1 MDWKIMRKQHNVTID
16 FLRFLFSVIV
26 VLHHSRYV
34 LGDDNCYFLGGSLA
48 VEFFFFVS
56 GYLLLVGADKAG
68 RKNGAGY
75 LLSGD
80 VDMAGRTEAAGYLL
94 LVGAD
99 KAGRKNGAGYL
110 LPGGVDMA
118 GRKNGAGYLL
128 TDGVDMAGR
137 TEAAGLETKGVG
149 AGTTGIGGEVTGIC
163 GEMTGI
169 GSETL
174 HFILHKIRSFLPE
187 FLIAWWIGFVLIGV
201 VRQYGVLD
209 YLKAFGNDFWELTL
223 VKMSGLFT
231 HGIDGAMWYLSAMLL
246 GMAILYPL
254 LRTKRDLMTH
264 LVCPLLALFLYGY
277 LCQAEGHPRDPI
289 VWLGLCYKGLVR
301 AVAGLCTGVVICM
314 AVRRLKR
321 FSPSG
326 LTKTGNALAIGV
338 QLLCLL
344 LTIRYMAEQEPS
356 EYDYFYMFL
365 LMLLV
370 LLSFAGFGLESV
382 LGNSQRLHLLSAFLG
397 KYSLSLYL
405 GHLYFAQHVN
415 ELLPEELYSGKIRM
429 TVYLAAAFA
438 NGLLVMGLSALYRRY
453 SRGGKS
459 SGTKPSRSISGTK
472 TSGTIYQLLVK
483 AEK

>member
-56 GYLLLVGADKAG
+56 GYLLLVGAD
-68 RKNGAGY
+68 R
-75 LLSGD
+75 
-80 VDMAGRTEAAGYLL
+80 
-94 LVGAD
+94 
-99 KAGRKNGAGYL
+99 AGRKNGAGYL
-110 LPGGVDMA
+110 LP
-118 GRKNGAGYLL
+118 
-128 TDGVDMAGR
+128 DGVDMAGR
-137 TEAAGLETKGVG
+137 TEAAGSETKGVG
-149 AGTTGIGGEVTGIC
+149 AGTTGIGGEATGIGSETTGIG

-174 HFILHKIRSFLPE
+174 HFILHKIRSFFPE

-301 AVAGLCTGVVICM
+301 AIAGLCTGVVICM

-382 LGNSQRLHLLSAFLG
+382 LGNSQRFHLLSAFLG

-405 GHLYFAQHVN
+405 GHLYFAQHLN

-459 SGTKPSRSISGTK
+459 SGTKPSRTISGMK
-472 TSGTIYQLLVK
+472 MSGTIYQLLVK

>member
-56 GYLLLVGADKAG
+56 GYLLLAGADKAG
-68 RKNGAGY
+68 RKN
-75 LLSGD
+75 S
-80 VDMAGRTEAAGYLL
+80 
-94 LVGAD
+94 
-99 KAGRKNGAGYL
+99 AGYL

-128 TDGVDMAGR
+128 PGGADKAGR
-137 TEAAGLETKGVG
+137 KNG
-149 AGTTGIGGEVTGIC
+149 AGTTGIGGETNGI
-163 GEMTGI
+163 GAETTGI
-169 GSETL
+169 GGEANGIGAETL

-254 LRTKRDLMTH
+254 LRTKREMLPP
-264 LVCPLLALFLYGY
+264 LVCPLIALFLYGY

-314 AVRRLKR
+314 AVRSLKR

-338 QLLCLL
+338 QLLCLIL
-344 LTIRYMAEQEPS
+344 AIRYMAEQEPS

-453 SRGGKS
+453 SRGGKP
-459 SGTKPSRSISGTK
+459 SGTKTSRSISGTK
-472 TSGTIYQLLVK
+472 ISGTIYQLLVK

>member
-75 LLSGD
+75 LLPG
-80 VDMAGRTEAAGYLL
+80 
-94 LVGAD
+94 GAD
-99 KAGRKNGAGYL
+99 VA
-110 LPGGVDMA
+110 
-118 GRKNGAGYLL
+118 
-128 TDGVDMAGR
+128 
-137 TEAAGLETKGVG
+137 GVG
-149 AGTTGIGGEVTGIC
+149 AGTTGICRKTTGIC
-163 GEMTGI
+163 GEATGI

-301 AVAGLCTGVVICM
+301 TVAGLCTGVVICM
-314 AVRRLKR
+314 AVRRIKR

-338 QLLCLL
+338 QLLCLIL
-344 LTIRYMAEQEPS
+344 AIRYMAEQEPS

-370 LLSFAGFGLESV
+370 LLSFAGFGLESI

-415 ELLPEELYSGKIRM
+415 ELLPEELYSGKTRM

-459 SGTKPSRSISGTK
+459 SENISGK
-472 TSGTIYQLLVK
+472 WKKLLVK

>member
-68 RKNGAGY
+68 RKN
-75 LLSGD
+75 S
-80 VDMAGRTEAAGYLL
+80 
-94 LVGAD
+94 
-99 KAGRKNGAGYL
+99 AGYL

-118 GRKNGAGYLL
+118 GRKNGAGHLL
-128 TDGVDMAGR
+128 PGDVDMAGR
-137 TEAAGLETKGVG
+137 TEAAGLETKGGG
-149 AGTTGIGGEVTGIC
+149 AGTTGICGEVTGIGSETTGIC

-326 LTKTGNALAIGV
+326 LTKTGNALAIGA

-429 TVYLAAAFA
+429 IVYLAAAFA

-472 TSGTIYQLLVK
+472 MSGTIYQLLVK

>member
-56 GYLLLVGADKAG
+56 GYLLLVSADKAG

-75 LLSGD
+75 LLSG
-80 VDMAGRTEAAGYLL
+80 
-94 LVGAD
+94 GAD
-99 KAGRKNGAGYL
+99 MAGRKNGAGYL
-110 LPGGVDMA
+110 LPG
-118 GRKNGAGYLL
+118 
-128 TDGVDMAGR
+128 GVDMAGR

-149 AGTTGIGGEVTGIC
+149 AGTTGIGGEANGIGAETTGIC

-264 LVCPLLALFLYGY
+264 LACPLLALFLYGY

-314 AVRRLKR
+314 AGRRLKR

-326 LTKTGNALAIGV
+326 LTKTGNVLAIGA

-453 SRGGKS
+453 SRGGKPS
-459 SGTKPSRSISGTK
+459 GTICGTKPSRSISGTIFR
-472 TSGTIYQLLVK
+472 TIYQLLVK

>member
-75 LLSGD
+75 LL
-80 VDMAGRTEAAGYLL
+80 
-94 LVGAD
+94 
-99 KAGRKNGAGYL
+99 
-110 LPGGVDMA
+110 PGGVDMA

-128 TDGVDMAGR
+128 PDGVDMAGR
-137 TEAAGLETKGVG
+137 TEAAGLETKGIG
-149 AGTTGIGGEVTGIC
+149 AGTTGIGGKTTGIGGEANGIGSETTGIC
-163 GEMTGI
+163 WEMTGI

-301 AVAGLCTGVVICM
+301 AIAGLCTGVVICM

-326 LTKTGNALAIGV
+326 LTKTGNVLAIGA

-429 TVYLAAAFA
+429 IVYLAAAFA

-459 SGTKPSRSISGTK
+459 SGNISGK
-472 TSGTIYQLLVK
+472 WKKLLVK

>member
-56 GYLLLVGADKAG
+56 GYLLLVSADKAG

-80 VDMAGRTEAAGYLL
+80 VDM
-94 LVGAD
+94 
-99 KAGRKNGAGYL
+99 AGRKNGAGYL

-137 TEAAGLETKGVG
+137 MEAAGLETKGVG
-149 AGTTGIGGEVTGIC
+149 VGTTGIGGKTTGIGGEATGIGSETTGIC

-277 LCQAEGHPRDPI
+277 LCQTEGHPRDPI

-321 FSPSG
+321 FSSSG

-365 LMLLV
+365 LLLLV

-453 SRGGKS
+453 SRGGKPA
-459 SGTKPSRSISGTK
+459 GNISGK
-472 TSGTIYQLLVK
+472 WKKLLVK

>member
-75 LLSGD
+75 LLPGD
-80 VDMAGRTEAAGYLL
+80 
-94 LVGAD
+94 
-99 KAGRKNGAGYL
+99 
-110 LPGGVDMA
+110 VDMA

-128 TDGVDMAGR
+128 PGGVDMAGR

-149 AGTTGIGGEVTGIC
+149 AGTTGIGGEANGIGAETTGIC

-338 QLLCLL
+338 QLLCLIL
-344 LTIRYMAEQEPS
+344 AIRYMAEQEPS

-453 SRGGKS
+453 SRGGGKS
-459 SGTKPSRSISGTK
+459 SGTKPSRSISGT
-472 TSGTIYQLLVK
+472 ICQLLVK

>member
-75 LLSGD
+75 LL
-80 VDMAGRTEAAGYLL
+80 
-94 LVGAD
+94 
-99 KAGRKNGAGYL
+99 
-110 LPGGVDMA
+110 PGGA
-118 GRKNGAGYLL
+118 
-128 TDGVDMAGR
+128 DMAGR

-149 AGTTGIGGEVTGIC
+149 AGTTGIGGET
-163 GEMTGI
+163 TGI

-201 VRQYGVLD
+201 VRQYGIYD

-338 QLLCLL
+338 QLLCLIL
-344 LTIRYMAEQEPS
+344 AIRYMAEQEPS

-370 LLSFAGFGLESV
+370 LISFSGFGLESV

-459 SGTKPSRSISGTK
+459 SGDTYDKNVVK
-472 TSGTIYQLLVK
+472 TSGNTSGQTSGKVSGKASGDTSGQTSGMAFRKWKKLLVK

>member
-75 LLSGD
+75 LL
-80 VDMAGRTEAAGYLL
+80 
-94 LVGAD
+94 
-99 KAGRKNGAGYL
+99 
-110 LPGGVDMA
+110 P
-118 GRKNGAGYLL
+118 
-128 TDGVDMAGR
+128 DGVDMAGR
-137 TEAAGLETKGVG
+137 TEAAGLETKGIG
-149 AGTTGIGGEVTGIC
+149 AGTTGIGGEA
-163 GEMTGI
+163 TGI
-169 GSETL
+169 GAETL
-174 HFILHKIRSFLPE
+174 HFILHKIRRFLPE

-231 HGIDGAMWYLSAMLL
+231 HGINGAMWYLSAMLL

-264 LVCPLLALFLYGY
+264 LVCPLLTLFLYGY

-301 AVAGLCTGVVICM
+301 AIAGLCTGVVICM

-453 SRGGKS
+453 SRGGGKS
-459 SGTKPSRSISGTK
+459 SGTKTSGTIFGTK
-472 TSGTIYQLLVK
+472 MSGTIYQLLVK
-483 AEK
+483 TEK

>member
-68 RKNGAGY
+68 RKNGAGN
-75 LLSGD
+75 LLPG
-80 VDMAGRTEAAGYLL
+80 
-94 LVGAD
+94 GAD
-99 KAGRKNGAGYL
+99 MAGRKNGAGYL
-110 LPGGVDMA
+110 LPGGVD
-118 GRKNGAGYLL
+118 
-128 TDGVDMAGR
+128 
-137 TEAAGLETKGVG
+137 EAGVG
-149 AGTTGIGGEVTGIC
+149 AGTEANGIYAGANGIGAETKGAGTN
-163 GEMTGI
+163 GI

-246 GMAILYPL
+246 GMAFLYPL

-301 AVAGLCTGVVICM
+301 TVAELCTGVVICM
-314 AVRRLKR
+314 AVRRLKKLA
-321 FSPSG
+321 PAG
-326 LTKTGNALAIGV
+326 LTKLGNALAIGT
-338 QLLCLL
+338 QLLCLI

-370 LLSFAGFGLESV
+370 LISFSGFGLESV

-429 TVYLAAAFA
+429 TVYLVAAFA

-453 SRGGKS
+453 SREGGKS
-459 SGTKPSRSISGTK
+459 SGDTYDKNAVK
-472 TSGTIYQLLVK
+472 TSGNISGKWKKLLVK

>member
-34 LGDDNCYFLGGSLA
+34 LGDGNCYFLGGSLA

-75 LLSGD
+75 LLPDG
-80 VDMAGRTEAAGYLL
+80 VDMAGR
-94 LVGAD
+94 
-99 KAGRKNGAGYL
+99 KKCAGYL
-110 LPGGVDMA
+110 LPDGVDMA

-128 TDGVDMAGR
+128 SGDADMAGR
-137 TEAAGLETKGVG
+137 TEAAGLETKGIG
-149 AGTTGIGGEVTGIC
+149 AGTTGIGGKTTGIC
-163 GEMTGI
+163 GEANGIGSETTGICWEMTGI

-326 LTKTGNALAIGV
+326 LTKTGNALAIGA

-344 LTIRYMAEQEPS
+344 LTIRYMAKQEPS

-459 SGTKPSRSISGTK
+459 SGTICGTK
-472 TSGTIYQLLVK
+472 PSGTIYQLLVK

>member
-75 LLSGD
+75 LLPGD
-80 VDMAGRTEAAGYLL
+80 VDM
-94 LVGAD
+94 
-99 KAGRKNGAGYL
+99 AGRKNGAGYL
-110 LPGGVDMA
+110 FPDGVDMA

-128 TDGVDMAGR
+128 PGGVDMAGR

-149 AGTTGIGGEVTGIC
+149 AGTTGIGGKTTGIGAEATGIGAEATGIG
-163 GEMTGI
+163 GEVSGI

-277 LCQAEGHPRDPI
+277 LCQVEGHPRDPI

-314 AVRRLKR
+314 AVRRLKC

-338 QLLCLL
+338 QLLCLIL
-344 LTIRYMAEQEPS
+344 AIRYMAEQEPS

-370 LLSFAGFGLESV
+370 LISFSGFGLESV

-459 SGTKPSRSISGTK
+459 SGTIC
-472 TSGTIYQLLVK
+472 GTIYQLLVK

>member
-68 RKNGAGY
+68 RKN
-75 LLSGD
+75 
-80 VDMAGRTEAAGYLL
+80 
-94 LVGAD
+94 
-99 KAGRKNGAGYL
+99 NAGYL
-110 LPGGVDMA
+110 LPG
-118 GRKNGAGYLL
+118 
-128 TDGVDMAGR
+128 GVDMAGR

-149 AGTTGIGGEVTGIC
+149 VGTTGIGRKTTGIDGETTGIG

-301 AVAGLCTGVVICM
+301 AIAGLCTGVVICV

-326 LTKTGNALAIGV
+326 LTKTGNALAIGA

-356 EYDYFYMFL
+356 EYDYIYMFL
-365 LMLLV
+365 LMVLV
-370 LLSFAGFGLESV
+370 LISFSGFGLESV

-459 SGTKPSRSISGTK
+459 SGTICGTK
-472 TSGTIYQLLVK
+472 PSGTIYQLLVK

>member
-56 GYLLLVGADKAG
+56 GYLLLAGADKAG
-68 RKNGAGY
+68 RKNSAGY
-75 LLSGD
+75 LLPGG
-80 VDMAGRTEAAGYLL
+80 VDL
-94 LVGAD
+94 
-99 KAGRKNGAGYL
+99 AGRKNGAGYL
-110 LPGGVDMA
+110 LPGGADKA
-118 GRKNGAGYLL
+118 GRKN
-128 TDGVDMAGR
+128 
-137 TEAAGLETKGVG
+137 G
-149 AGTTGIGGEVTGIC
+149 AGTTGIGGETNGI
-163 GEMTGI
+163 GAETTGI
-169 GSETL
+169 GGEANGIGAETL

-264 LVCPLLALFLYGY
+264 LVCPLIALFLYGY

-314 AVRRLKR
+314 AVRSLKR

-338 QLLCLL
+338 QLLCLIL
-344 LTIRYMAEQEPS
+344 AIRYMAEQEPS

-453 SRGGKS
+453 SRGGKP
-459 SGTKPSRSISGTK
+459 SGTKTSRSISGTK
-472 TSGTIYQLLVK
+472 MSGTIYQLLVK

>member
-75 LLSGD
+75 LL
-80 VDMAGRTEAAGYLL
+80 
-94 LVGAD
+94 
-99 KAGRKNGAGYL
+99 
-110 LPGGVDMA
+110 PGGA
-118 GRKNGAGYLL
+118 
-128 TDGVDMAGR
+128 DMAGR

-149 AGTTGIGGEVTGIC
+149 AGTTGIGGEATGIGAEATGIC

-301 AVAGLCTGVVICM
+301 AIAGLCTGIVICM

-397 KYSLSLYL
+397 NTASLC
-405 GHLYFAQHVN
+405 
-415 ELLPEELYSGKIRM
+415 
-429 TVYLAAAFA
+429 TW
-438 NGLLVMGLSALYRRY
+438 
-453 SRGGKS
+453 
-459 SGTKPSRSISGTK
+459 GTCISPST
-472 TSGTIYQLLVK
+472 
-483 AEK
+483 

>member
-75 LLSGD
+75 LLPGD
-80 VDMAGRTEAAGYLL
+80 
-94 LVGAD
+94 
-99 KAGRKNGAGYL
+99 
-110 LPGGVDMA
+110 
-118 GRKNGAGYLL
+118 
-128 TDGVDMAGR
+128 VDMAGR

-149 AGTTGIGGEVTGIC
+149 AGTTGIGGKT
-163 GEMTGI
+163 TGI
-169 GSETL
+169 GSEATGIGGEATGIGAETIGIGAETL

-187 FLIAWWIGFVLIGV
+187 FLIAWWIGFALIGV

-301 AVAGLCTGVVICM
+301 AIAGLCTGVVICM

-326 LTKTGNALAIGV
+326 LTKTGNALAIGA

-453 SRGGKS
+453 SRGGKP
-459 SGTKPSRSISGTK
+459 SGNISGK
-472 TSGTIYQLLVK
+472 WKKLLVK

>member
-75 LLSGD
+75 LL
-80 VDMAGRTEAAGYLL
+80 
-94 LVGAD
+94 
-99 KAGRKNGAGYL
+99 
-110 LPGGVDMA
+110 PGGVDMA

-128 TDGVDMAGR
+128 PDGVDMAGR

-149 AGTTGIGGEVTGIC
+149 AGTTGIDGEATGIGGETTGIG

-301 AVAGLCTGVVICM
+301 AIAGLCTGVVICM

-321 FSPSG
+321 FSPLG

-370 LLSFAGFGLESV
+370 LISFSGFGLESV

-453 SRGGKS
+453 SRGGKP
-459 SGTKPSRSISGTK
+459 SGNISGK
-472 TSGTIYQLLVK
+472 WKKLLVK

>member
-68 RKNGAGY
+68 RKNGAGN
-75 LLSGD
+75 LLPG
-80 VDMAGRTEAAGYLL
+80 
-94 LVGAD
+94 GAD
-99 KAGRKNGAGYL
+99 MAGRKNGAGYL
-110 LPGGVDMA
+110 LPGGVD
-118 GRKNGAGYLL
+118 
-128 TDGVDMAGR
+128 
-137 TEAAGLETKGVG
+137 EAGVG
-149 AGTTGIGGEVTGIC
+149 AGTEANGIYAGANGIGAETKGAGTN
-163 GEMTGI
+163 GI

-301 AVAGLCTGVVICM
+301 AIAGLCTGVVICM
-314 AVRRLKR
+314 AVRRLKKLA
-321 FSPSG
+321 PAG
-326 LTKTGNALAIGV
+326 LTKLGNVLAIGT
-338 QLLCLL
+338 QLLCLI

-370 LLSFAGFGLESV
+370 LISFSGFGLESV

-429 TVYLAAAFA
+429 TVYLVAAFA

-453 SRGGKS
+453 SREGGKS
-459 SGTKPSRSISGTK
+459 SGDTYDKNAVK
-472 TSGTIYQLLVK
+472 TSGNISGKWKKLLVK

>member
-75 LLSGD
+75 P
-80 VDMAGRTEAAGYLL
+80 
-94 LVGAD
+94 
-99 KAGRKNGAGYL
+99 

-118 GRKNGAGYLL
+118 GRKNGAGYLFP
-128 TDGVDMAGR
+128 DGADMAGR

-149 AGTTGIGGEVTGIC
+149 AGTTGIGGEANGIGSETTGIC

-301 AVAGLCTGVVICM
+301 AIAGLCTGVVICM
-314 AVRRLKR
+314 AVRWLKR

-326 LTKTGNALAIGV
+326 FTKTGNALAIGV

-429 TVYLAAAFA
+429 IVYLAAAFA

-472 TSGTIYQLLVK
+472 TSGTIFGTICQLLVK

>member
-1 MDWKIMRKQHNVTID
+1 MRKQHNVTID

-75 LLSGD
+75 LFPGD
-80 VDMAGRTEAAGYLL
+80 VDM
-94 LVGAD
+94 
-99 KAGRKNGAGYL
+99 AGRKNGAGYL
-110 LPGGVDMA
+110 LPGGADMA

-128 TDGVDMAGR
+128 PDGVDMAGR

-149 AGTTGIGGEVTGIC
+149 AGTTGIGGEANGIG
-163 GEMTGI
+163 GEATGI

-326 LTKTGNALAIGV
+326 LTKTGNALVIGV

-370 LLSFAGFGLESV
+370 LLSFAGYGLESV

-415 ELLPEELYSGKIRM
+415 ELFPEELYSGKIRM

-459 SGTKPSRSISGTK
+459 SGTKPFRSI
-472 TSGTIYQLLVK
+472 SGTIYQLLVK
-483 AEK
+483 TEK

>member
-75 LLSGD
+75 LL
-80 VDMAGRTEAAGYLL
+80 
-94 LVGAD
+94 
-99 KAGRKNGAGYL
+99 
-110 LPGGVDMA
+110 
-118 GRKNGAGYLL
+118 

-149 AGTTGIGGEVTGIC
+149 AGTTGIGGEAN
-163 GEMTGI
+163 GI

-246 GMAILYPL
+246 GMAFLYPL

-301 AVAGLCTGVVICM
+301 AIAGLCTGVVICM

-338 QLLCLL
+338 QLLCLIL
-344 LTIRYMAEQEPS
+344 AIRYMAEQEPS

-370 LLSFAGFGLESV
+370 LISFSGFGLESV

-453 SRGGKS
+453 SREGEKS
-459 SGTKPSRSISGTK
+459 SGNISGK
-472 TSGTIYQLLVK
+472 WKKLLVK

>member
-75 LLSGD
+75 LLPG
-80 VDMAGRTEAAGYLL
+80 
-94 LVGAD
+94 GAD
-99 KAGRKNGAGYL
+99 MAGRKNGAGYL
-110 LPGGVDMA
+110 LPGGA
-118 GRKNGAGYLL
+118 
-128 TDGVDMAGR
+128 DMAGR
-137 TEAAGLETKGVG
+137 TEAADLETKGIG
-149 AGTTGIGGEVTGIC
+149 AGTTGIGGEATGI
-163 GEMTGI
+163 GAEATGI

-326 LTKTGNALAIGV
+326 LTKTGNALAIGA

-365 LMLLV
+365 LMVLV

-405 GHLYFAQHVN
+405 GHLYFAQHMN

-459 SGTKPSRSISGTK
+459 SGTKPSRTISGTK
-472 TSGTIYQLLVK
+472 TSGTIFRTIYQLLVK

>member
-68 RKNGAGY
+68 RKNSAGNLFPGGA
-75 LLSGD
+75 
-80 VDMAGRTEAAGYLL
+80 DMAGRKNGAGDLL

-99 KAGRKNGAGYL
+99 KAGRTEAAGSDGADVGAGNL
-110 LPGGVDMA
+110 LPGGADET
-118 GRKNGAGYLL
+118 GK
-128 TDGVDMAGR
+128 
-137 TEAAGLETKGVG
+137 TEAAG
-149 AGTTGIGGEVTGIC
+149 AGTEANGIYAGTN
-163 GEMTGI
+163 GI

-209 YLKAFGNDFWELTL
+209 YLKAFENDFWELTL

-246 GMAILYPL
+246 GMAFLYPL

-301 AVAGLCTGVVICM
+301 AIAGLCTGVVICM
-314 AVRRLKR
+314 AVRRIKKHA
-321 FSPSG
+321 PAG
-326 LTKTGNALAIGV
+326 LTKLGNALAIGI
-338 QLLCLL
+338 QLLCLI

-356 EYDYFYMFL
+356 EYDYFYIFL

-370 LLSFAGFGLESV
+370 LISFSGFGLESV
-382 LGNSQRLHLLSAFLG
+382 LGNSQRLHRLSAFLG

-415 ELLPEELYSGKIRM
+415 ELLPEELYSGKLRM

-438 NGLLVMGLSALYRRY
+438 NGLLVMGLSVLYRRY

-459 SGTKPSRSISGTK
+459 SGNTSGK
-472 TSGTIYQLLVK
+472 TSGDTSGKTSGKVSGKWKKLLVK

>member
-75 LLSGD
+75 LLTGD
-80 VDMAGRTEAAGYLL
+80 VD
-94 LVGAD
+94 
-99 KAGRKNGAGYL
+99 K
-110 LPGGVDMA
+110 
-118 GRKNGAGYLL
+118 
-128 TDGVDMAGR
+128 AGR

-149 AGTTGIGGEVTGIC
+149 AGTTGIGGKTTGIG

-169 GSETL
+169 GAETL

-326 LTKTGNALAIGV
+326 LTKTGNALAIGA

-344 LTIRYMAEQEPS
+344 LTIRYMAKQEPS

-459 SGTKPSRSISGTK
+459 SGTICGTK
-472 TSGTIYQLLVK
+472 PSGTIYQLLVK

>member
-68 RKNGAGY
+68 RKNGAG
-75 LLSGD
+75 
-80 VDMAGRTEAAGYLL
+80 T
-94 LVGAD
+94 
-99 KAGRKNGAGYL
+99 N
-110 LPGGVDMA
+110 
-118 GRKNGAGYLL
+118 
-128 TDGVDMAGR
+128 
-137 TEAAGLETKGVG
+137 
-149 AGTTGIGGEVTGIC
+149 
-163 GEMTGI
+163 GI

-187 FLIAWWIGFVLIGV
+187 FLIAWWIGFILIGV
-201 VRQYGVLD
+201 GRQYGVLD

-246 GMAILYPL
+246 GMALLYPL

-314 AVRRLKR
+314 AVRRIKKLA
-321 FSPSG
+321 PAG
-326 LTKTGNALAIGV
+326 LTKLGNALAIGV
-338 QLLCLL
+338 QLLCLIL
-344 LTIRYMAEQEPS
+344 AIRYMAEQEPS

-370 LLSFAGFGLESV
+370 LISFSGFGLESV

-429 TVYLAAAFA
+429 SVYLAAAFA

-453 SRGGKS
+453 SREGEKS
-459 SGTKPSRSISGTK
+459 SGN
-472 TSGTIYQLLVK
+472 TSGQTSGKVSGKWRKLLVK
-483 AEK
+483 VEK

>member
-68 RKNGAGY
+68 RKNGAG
-75 LLSGD
+75 
-80 VDMAGRTEAAGYLL
+80 
-94 LVGAD
+94 
-99 KAGRKNGAGYL
+99 NL
-110 LPGGVDMA
+110 LPGGADMA

-128 TDGVDMAGR
+128 PDGVDMAGR
-137 TEAAGLETKGVG
+137 TEAADLETKGVG
-149 AGTTGIGGEVTGIC
+149 AGTTGIGGEANGIGAETTGIC

-187 FLIAWWIGFVLIGV
+187 FLLAWWIGFVLIGV

-301 AVAGLCTGVVICM
+301 AIAGLCTGVVICV
-314 AVRRLKR
+314 AVRRLKKLA
-321 FSPSG
+321 PAG
-326 LTKTGNALAIGV
+326 LTKLGNALAIGT
-338 QLLCLL
+338 QLLCLI

-370 LLSFAGFGLESV
+370 LISFSGFGLESV

-453 SRGGKS
+453 SREGGKS
-459 SGTKPSRSISGTK
+459 SGD
-472 TSGTIYQLLVK
+472 TSGQTSGKVSGKASGDTSGQTSGMAFRKWKKLLVK

>member
-75 LLSGD
+75 LL
-80 VDMAGRTEAAGYLL
+80 
-94 LVGAD
+94 
-99 KAGRKNGAGYL
+99 
-110 LPGGVDMA
+110 PGGVDMA
-118 GRKNGAGYLL
+118 GR
-128 TDGVDMAGR
+128 
-137 TEAAGLETKGVG
+137 TETAGLETKGVG
-149 AGTTGIGGEVTGIC
+149 VGTTGIGGETTGIC

-289 VWLGLCYKGLVR
+289 VWLGVCYKGLVR
-301 AVAGLCTGVVICM
+301 AIAGLCTGVVICM

-453 SRGGKS
+453 SRGGKPA
-459 SGTKPSRSISGTK
+459 GNISGK
-472 TSGTIYQLLVK
+472 WKKLLVK

>member
-75 LLSGD
+75 LL
-80 VDMAGRTEAAGYLL
+80 
-94 LVGAD
+94 
-99 KAGRKNGAGYL
+99 
-110 LPGGVDMA
+110 PGGM
-118 GRKNGAGYLL
+118 
-128 TDGVDMAGR
+128 DMAGR
-137 TEAAGLETKGVG
+137 TEAAGLETKGIG
-149 AGTTGIGGEVTGIC
+149 AGTTGIGG
-163 GEMTGI
+163 
-169 GSETL
+169 ETL

-201 VRQYGVLD
+201 VRKYGVLD

-246 GMAILYPL
+246 GMAFLYPL

-301 AVAGLCTGVVICM
+301 AIAELCTGVVICM

-326 LTKTGNALAIGV
+326 LTKTGNALAIGA

-370 LLSFAGFGLESV
+370 LISFSGFGLESV

-459 SGTKPSRSISGTK
+459 SGNISGK
-472 TSGTIYQLLVK
+472 WKKLLVK

>member
-56 GYLLLVGADKAG
+56 GYLLLVGVDKAG
-68 RKNGAGY
+68 RKNGAG
-75 LLSGD
+75 D
-80 VDMAGRTEAAGYLL
+80 
-94 LVGAD
+94 
-99 KAGRKNGAGYL
+99 L
-110 LPGGVDMA
+110 LPGGVDVA
-118 GRKNGAGYLL
+118 GVGAGNLL
-128 TDGVDMAGR
+128 PGGADKA
-137 TEAAGLETKGVG
+137 GVG
-149 AGTTGIGGEVTGIC
+149 AGTEANGIYAGANGIGAETKGAGTNGIGGEA
-163 GEMTGI
+163 TGI
-169 GSETL
+169 GAETL

-246 GMAILYPL
+246 GMAFLYPL

-314 AVRRLKR
+314 AVRRIKKLA
-321 FSPSG
+321 PAG
-326 LTKTGNALAIGV
+326 LTKLGNALAIGV
-338 QLLCLL
+338 QLLCLIL
-344 LTIRYMAEQEPS
+344 AIRYMAEQEPS

-370 LLSFAGFGLESV
+370 LISFSGFGLESV

-453 SRGGKS
+453 SRSGG
-459 SGTKPSRSISGTK
+459 K
-472 TSGTIYQLLVK
+472 TSGDTSGKTSGKVSGKISGDTSGKVSGKWKKLLVK

>member
-75 LLSGD
+75 LLPGGA
-80 VDMAGRTEAAGYLL
+80 DMAGRTEAAGYLL

-99 KAGRKNGAGYL
+99 K
-110 LPGGVDMA
+110 A

-149 AGTTGIGGEVTGIC
+149 AGTTGIDGKTTGIGGEANGIGGEANGIC
-163 GEMTGI
+163 WEMTGI

-326 LTKTGNALAIGV
+326 LTKTGNALAIGA

-365 LMLLV
+365 LLLLV
-370 LLSFAGFGLESV
+370 LISFSGFGLESV

-453 SRGGKS
+453 SRGGGKS
-459 SGTKPSRSISGTK
+459 YGTKPSRSISGTK
-472 TSGTIYQLLVK
+472 MSGTICQLLVK

>member
-75 LLSGD
+75 LLPGD
-80 VDMAGRTEAAGYLL
+80 
-94 LVGAD
+94 
-99 KAGRKNGAGYL
+99 
-110 LPGGVDMA
+110 
-118 GRKNGAGYLL
+118 
-128 TDGVDMAGR
+128 VDMAGR

-149 AGTTGIGGEVTGIC
+149 VGTTGIGGEAN
-163 GEMTGI
+163 GI
-169 GSETL
+169 GGETL

-301 AVAGLCTGVVICM
+301 AIAGLCTGVVICV

-453 SRGGKS
+453 SRGGKP

-472 TSGTIYQLLVK
+472 MSGTIFRTIYQLLVK

>member
-75 LLSGD
+75 LLPGD
-80 VDMAGRTEAAGYLL
+80 
-94 LVGAD
+94 
-99 KAGRKNGAGYL
+99 
-110 LPGGVDMA
+110 
-118 GRKNGAGYLL
+118 
-128 TDGVDMAGR
+128 VDMAGR
-137 TEAAGLETKGVG
+137 TEAAGLETKGIG
-149 AGTTGIGGEVTGIC
+149 AGTTGIGGEATGIGAETTGIG
-163 GEMTGI
+163 GEANGI

-301 AVAGLCTGVVICM
+301 AIAGMCTGIVICM

-453 SRGGKS
+453 SRGGKPA
-459 SGTKPSRSISGTK
+459 GNISGK
-472 TSGTIYQLLVK
+472 WKKLLVK

>member
-1 MDWKIMRKQHNVTID
+1 MRKQHNVTID

-75 LLSGD
+75 LF
-80 VDMAGRTEAAGYLL
+80 
-94 LVGAD
+94 
-99 KAGRKNGAGYL
+99 
-110 LPGGVDMA
+110 PGGVDMA

-128 TDGVDMAGR
+128 PGGMDMAGRKNGAGYLLPGDVDMAGR

-149 AGTTGIGGEVTGIC
+149 VGTTGIGGETTGIC
-163 GEMTGI
+163 GEANGIGSETTGIGGEMTGI

-277 LCQAEGHPRDPI
+277 LCQAEGHPRGPI

-301 AVAGLCTGVVICM
+301 AVAGLCTGVVICV

-370 LLSFAGFGLESV
+370 MLSFAGFGLESV

-405 GHLYFAQHVN
+405 GHLYFAQYVN

-459 SGTKPSRSISGTK
+459 SGTKPSRSISGT
-472 TSGTIYQLLVK
+472 ICQLLVK

>member
-1 MDWKIMRKQHNVTID
+1 MDRKIMRKQHNVTID

-75 LLSGD
+75 LLSG
-80 VDMAGRTEAAGYLL
+80 
-94 LVGAD
+94 GA
-99 KAGRKNGAGYL
+99 
-110 LPGGVDMA
+110 
-118 GRKNGAGYLL
+118 
-128 TDGVDMAGR
+128 DMAGR
-137 TEAAGLETKGVG
+137 TEAAGLETKGAG
-149 AGTTGIGGEVTGIC
+149 AGTTGICGEMTGIGGETTGIGAETTGFC

-254 LRTKRDLMTH
+254 LRTKRDLMAH

-301 AVAGLCTGVVICM
+301 AIAGLCTGVVICV
-314 AVRRLKR
+314 AVCRLKR

-365 LMLLV
+365 LMVLV

-459 SGTKPSRSISGTK
+459 SGTKPSRSISGTIFR
-472 TSGTIYQLLVK
+472 TIYQLLVK

>member
-75 LLSGD
+75 LL
-80 VDMAGRTEAAGYLL
+80 
-94 LVGAD
+94 
-99 KAGRKNGAGYL
+99 
-110 LPGGVDMA
+110 PG
-118 GRKNGAGYLL
+118 
-128 TDGVDMAGR
+128 GVDMAGR

-149 AGTTGIGGEVTGIC
+149 AGTTGIGGEANGI
-163 GEMTGI
+163 GAETTGI
-169 GSETL
+169 GGEANGIGAETL

-201 VRQYGVLD
+201 VRQYSVLD

-246 GMAILYPL
+246 GMAFLYPL

-338 QLLCLL
+338 QLLCLIL
-344 LTIRYMAEQEPS
+344 AIRYMAEQEPS

-382 LGNSQRLHLLSAFLG
+382 MGNSQRLHLLSAFLG

-459 SGTKPSRSISGTK
+459 SGTKPSRSISGT
-472 TSGTIYQLLVK
+472 IYQLLVK

>member
-75 LLSGD
+75 LIPG
-80 VDMAGRTEAAGYLL
+80 
-94 LVGAD
+94 GAD
-99 KAGRKNGAGYL
+99 MVGRKNGAGYL
-110 LPGGVDMA
+110 LPGGVN
-118 GRKNGAGYLL
+118 K
-128 TDGVDMAGR
+128 AGR
-137 TEAAGLETKGVG
+137 TEAAGLEAKGVG
-149 AGTTGIGGEVTGIC
+149 AGTTGICGEMTGIGGETTGIGAETTGFC

-246 GMAILYPL
+246 GMAILHPL

-326 LTKTGNALAIGV
+326 LTKTGNALAIGA

-453 SRGGKS
+453 SRGGKP
-459 SGTKPSRSISGTK
+459 SGNISGK
-472 TSGTIYQLLVK
+472 WKKLLVK

>member
-1 MDWKIMRKQHNVTID
+1 MDRKIMRKQHNVTID

-75 LLSGD
+75 LL
-80 VDMAGRTEAAGYLL
+80 
-94 LVGAD
+94 
-99 KAGRKNGAGYL
+99 
-110 LPGGVDMA
+110 PGGA
-118 GRKNGAGYLL
+118 
-128 TDGVDMAGR
+128 DMAGR
-137 TEAAGLETKGVG
+137 TEAAGLETKGAG
-149 AGTTGIGGEVTGIC
+149 AGTTGICGEMTGIGGETTGIGAETTGFC

-254 LRTKRDLMTH
+254 LRTKRDLMAH

-301 AVAGLCTGVVICM
+301 AIAGLCTGVVICV
-314 AVRRLKR
+314 AVCRLKR

-365 LMLLV
+365 LMVLV

-459 SGTKPSRSISGTK
+459 SGTKPSRSISGTIFR
-472 TSGTIYQLLVK
+472 TIYQLLVK

>member
-75 LLSGD
+75 LLSG
-80 VDMAGRTEAAGYLL
+80 
-94 LVGAD
+94 GA
-99 KAGRKNGAGYL
+99 
-110 LPGGVDMA
+110 
-118 GRKNGAGYLL
+118 
-128 TDGVDMAGR
+128 DMAGR
-137 TEAAGLETKGVG
+137 TEAAGLETKGAG
-149 AGTTGIGGEVTGIC
+149 AGTTGICGEMTGIGGETTGIGAETTGFC

-254 LRTKRDLMTH
+254 LRTKRDLMAH

-301 AVAGLCTGVVICM
+301 AIAGLCTGVVICV
-314 AVRRLKR
+314 AVCRLKR

-365 LMLLV
+365 LMVLV

-459 SGTKPSRSISGTK
+459 SGTKPSRSISGTIFR
-472 TSGTIYQLLVK
+472 TIYQLLVK